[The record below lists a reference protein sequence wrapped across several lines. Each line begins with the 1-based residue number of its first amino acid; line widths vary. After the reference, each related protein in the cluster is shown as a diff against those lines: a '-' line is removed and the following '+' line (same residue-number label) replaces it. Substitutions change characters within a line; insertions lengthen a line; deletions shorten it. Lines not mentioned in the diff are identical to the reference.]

1 MNLHMMFLIQELNR
15 MFVYG
20 ILIYMHVKS
29 EVLFDIVDH
38 GNHLFIDIY
47 IIYSI
52 QGFHPVV
59 KYIIVQLWLDRQ
71 LAVSYKLS
79 WELLRICFVV
89 YESTVVVPVFGI
101 VEIIAHFKVG
111 IANWI
116 HIALVS
122 SNIQVSRKA
131 SKVVQMIK
139 SSFDFWTV
147 IFSLWR

>member
-79 WELLRICFVV
+79 
-89 YESTVVVPVFGI
+89 
-101 VEIIAHFKVG
+101 
-111 IANWI
+111 
-116 HIALVS
+116 
-122 SNIQVSRKA
+122 
-131 SKVVQMIK
+131 
-139 SSFDFWTV
+139 
-147 IFSLWR
+147 

>member
-1 MNLHMMFLIQELNR
+1 VRIVKNL
-15 MFVYG
+15 
-20 ILIYMHVKS
+20 
-29 EVLFDIVDH
+29 
-38 GNHLFIDIY
+38 
-47 IIYSI
+47 
-52 QGFHPVV
+52 
-59 KYIIVQLWLDRQ
+59 
-71 LAVSYKLS
+71 
-79 WELLRICFVV
+79 FVV

-139 SSFDFWTV
+139 SSFDF
-147 IFSLWR
+147 